1 MYDSKEKQESKKL
14 QHLAYCVPVRNQV
27 VFERI
32 TSCKS
37 QFSRC
42 KKISVFPNRPIQLVE
57 EHIYFWKENHS
68 YEKQE
73 NLALFVL

>member
-1 MYDSKEKQESKKL
+1 MYDSKEKQESEKL

-37 QFSRC
+37 QFSGC
-42 KKISVFPNRPIQLVE
+42 EKSQFSQIGLFSLVE